1 MRARNSRG
9 CVRQQQGQ
17 GLCNLAAAGTVC
29 SQQQQQGLCV
39 LAAAGLCKLAAG
51 AGAVCRGC
59 VLAVAAAAGAGAV
72 CDSVSA
78 LHTVVALWRILW
90 IQLLHSHRYLQHSF
104 TSANYVLILYE
115 TCILDKHENFNHGK
129 YYISLTDER
138 YHLSENHYFFTPQIL
153 WDLTT
158 MNCDILM
165 RGRRPHNRLHPT
177 Q

>member
-1 MRARNSRG
+1 MFASNRGRGCVTLQQQGLCARSSSRG
-9 CVRQQQGQ
+9 C
-17 GLCNLAAAGTVC
+17 VC
-29 SQQQQQGLCV
+29 SQQQGCVSLQQGL
-39 LAAAGLCKLAAG
+39 
-51 AGAVCRGC
+51 C

-78 LHTVVALWRILW
+78 LHTVVAWWRILW
-90 IQLLHSHRYLQHSF
+90 FQLLHSHRYLQHSF

-115 TCILDKHENFNHGK
+115 TCIFDKHENFNHGK

-138 YHLSENHYFFTPQIL
+138 YHLNENHYFFTPQIL

-158 MNCDILM
+158 MNCDRLM